1 MRAAVLRE
9 PGAVVIEERPLPRA
23 GPGEVVVRVR
33 AVGVCGS
40 DTHYYEHGRI
50 GRFVVD
56 APLVLGHEAAGE
68 VTDLGPGVTRLV
80 VGERVSIEPGVPDLT
95 CGQCLAGRYNLCPN
109 MRFFGTPPVDGA
121 FAEYVVVH
129 EAFAHPVPYSVGDDA
144 AALLEPLSVG
154 IWACMKA
161 RVTAGSRVLITGAGP
176 IGLVSVQAAL
186 AFGATE
192 VVVSDVNPVRLALA
206 KELGAT
212 MVIDAR
218 EASVTDLHRSPE
230 VLLECSGHP
239 PAIGEAI
246 RALDRAG
253 RAVLVGMGGDEIL
266 LPLSV
271 IQERELELTGTFR
284 YAGTWPRAIAL
295 IASGRINLDRLVTGT
310 YRLDQTEEALTVSRR
325 DQQSVKVVVHPQT

>member
-1 MRAAVLRE
+1 MRAAVLRK
-9 PGAVVIEERPLPRA
+9 PGEVVIEERPIPRA
-23 GPGEVVVRVR
+23 GAGEVVVRVR

-50 GRFVVD
+50 GRFVVES
-56 APLVLGHEAAGE
+56 PLVLGHESAGE

-80 VGERVSIEPGVPDLT
+80 AGQRVTIEPGVPDLT
-95 CGQCLAGRYNLCPN
+95 CGQCLAGRYNLCAN

-129 EAFAHPVPYSVGDDA
+129 EAFAHPVPGSVGDAA

-161 RVTAGSRVLITGAGP
+161 RVTAGSRILITGAGP
-176 IGLVSVQAAL
+176 IGLVSLQAAL

-192 VVVSDVNPVRLALA
+192 VVVSDVNPVRLAVA

-212 MVIDAR
+212 TVIDAR
-218 EASVTDLHRSPE
+218 ETSVTDLHRRPE

-246 RALDRAG
+246 RALDSAG
-253 RAVLVGMGGDEIL
+253 RAVLIGMGGDEIL

-271 IQERELELTGTFR
+271 VQERELEVTGTFR

-295 IASGRINLDRLVTGT
+295 IASGRIDLDRLVTGT
-310 YRLDQTEEALTVSRR
+310 YRLDQAEEALTAGRH
-325 DQQSVKVVVHPQT
+325 DQQSIKVVVHPQT

>member
-1 MRAAVLRE
+1 
-9 PGAVVIEERPLPRA
+9 
-23 GPGEVVVRVR
+23 
-33 AVGVCGS
+33 
-40 DTHYYEHGRI
+40 
-50 GRFVVD
+50 
-56 APLVLGHEAAGE
+56 LGHEAAGE

-121 FAEYVVVH
+121 LAEYVVVH
-129 EAFAHPVPYSVGDDA
+129 EAFAHPVPDSVGDDA

-176 IGLVSVQAAL
+176 IGLLSVQAAL

-206 KELGAT
+206 RELGAT

-284 YAGTWPRAIAL
+284 YTGTWPRAIAL

-310 YRLDQTEEALTVSRR
+310 YRLDQTEEALTAGRR
-325 DQQSVKVVVHPQT
+325 DQRSIKVVVHPQT